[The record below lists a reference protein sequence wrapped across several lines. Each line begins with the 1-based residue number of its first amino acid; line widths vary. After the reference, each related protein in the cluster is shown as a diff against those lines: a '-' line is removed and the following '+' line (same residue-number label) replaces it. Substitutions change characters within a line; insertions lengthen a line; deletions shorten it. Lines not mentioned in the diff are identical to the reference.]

1 MCEAEVDVAGWNDD
15 DDDADVWIGDIGADV
30 VGEQDS
36 GEQGDIGNIWLF
48 EVKFIFIEFFKWNCC
63 CCFCFCFCCCIIK
76 SNRDSLLFKSTM
88 LIAVLV
94 VRLWWFF
101 SDENDNEDDDELD
114 DDDNDE
120 DEFDESIVCADC
132 CCGLLFKSHFW
143 DKIEGGESNMILNI
157 SLNIYKIIIKYLK
170 IITKIK

>member
-1 MCEAEVDVAGWNDD
+1 
-15 DDDADVWIGDIGADV
+15 
-30 VGEQDS
+30 
-36 GEQGDIGNIWLF
+36 
-48 EVKFIFIEFFKWNCC
+48 
-63 CCFCFCFCCCIIK
+63 
-76 SNRDSLLFKSTM
+76 M

-94 VRLWWFF
+94 VKLWWFF
-101 SDENDNEDDDELD
+101 NDENDNEDDDELD

-170 IITKIK
+170 IIKKKIKF